1 MPRLDKKSGGFVGFV
16 LLAVV
21 VMLAIRAWRPDA
33 CCEESGTEKCHCS
46 EAA

>member
-16 LLAVV
+16 LLVVV
-21 VMLAIRAWRPDA
+21 VMLAIRACRSEA